1 MFLMKDLEKLL
12 HSHYSGM
19 LNQVDLTVIPGE
31 DTPYLIMM
39 IMYLHTFLVQVIQT
53 LFIAA

>member
-1 MFLMKDLEKLL
+1 MFLMKDQEKLL

>member
-1 MFLMKDLEKLL
+1 MFLMKDQEKLL

-19 LNQVDLTVIPGE
+19 LNQVDLIVIPGE

-39 IMYLHTFLVQVIQT
+39 IMFLHIYLDQVIQMS
-53 LFIAA
+53 FIAV

>member
-1 MFLMKDLEKLL
+1 MFLMRDQEKLL
-12 HSHYSGM
+12 HSHYFGM
-19 LNQVDLTVIPGE
+19 LNQVDLIVILGE

-39 IMYLHTFLVQVIQT
+39 IMSLHIFLVQVIQT